1 MKGGT
6 MNETNSFKRGL
17 NRLKQEWE
25 RQPLT
30 VMFIAGIAAT
40 GLAKLIDA
48 SSAAQGRRAYARQVE
63 YRTRN
68 RLP

>member
-1 MKGGT
+1 
-6 MNETNSFKRGL
+6 MNGDNSFKRGL

-48 SSAAQGRRAYARQVE
+48 SSSAQSRRAYAKSVE
-63 YRTRN
+63 YRTNN
-68 RLP
+68 RYPFGSKP

>member
-1 MKGGT
+1 MKGGI
-6 MNETNSFKRGL
+6 MNQPNSFQKGI

-30 VMFIAGIAAT
+30 VLFIAGVAAT
-40 GLAKLIDA
+40 GLAKLLDA
-48 SSAAQGRRAYARQVE
+48 SSAAQGRRAYAKQVE

-68 RLP
+68 KL